1 MFIFK
6 IHRRD
11 IVRRR
16 IQEESVMADSEL
28 PGMDQLDSIT
38 DDEVLHKMV
47 TSMTTHHITTNL
59 HLNSEFLN
67 VLI

>member
-47 TSMTTHHITTNL
+47 TSDIRITTPLQGSTL
-59 HLNSEFLN
+59 HYN
-67 VLI
+67 